1 MKFLITDMRF
11 KFNNL
16 IFTPFILFTLL
27 LFSCKQEETLEVL
40 DKQNF
45 GVHIVKLSK
54 LEFST
59 GDTIEIYGKI
69 FGVKRGS
76 KVVVFDGT
84 EVPDGGY
91 LGWNDSTIKVKVPED
106 AINLSA
112 ETGLINM
119 SLSNY
124 GNIYIINKE
133 SNQLSYEVLRPWY
146 ESVISYFVQISLLIY
161 VVFIYLQ
168 INKIWKR
175 KHEREVA
182 ESQSLVGLSIYIAN
196 CVLWVFYY
204 ALVQFDDKS
213 LADTSIYIFQGSILF
228 LIGTGIFV
236 KGQRRLGFWN
246 LIKQALR
253 LERKEADYLL
263 KKWFRPANAEAIIG
277 ILHQI
282 AMIDEEYDP
291 KEAELIKAFAKEW
304 NIEYNPEKMN
314 LERHKDTEDNYI
326 RLRKTVEKYLDREPP
341 LEQVAQLKD
350 MITTMIQ
357 ADEKVTYEEEMISSE
372 LLPMIE
378 NYLKGD
384 EGTTQYLVLIVPQKP
399 EQEES
404 ILELL
409 PNAEK
414 IYTSG
419 GMAYMIDSF
428 YSKKFAEMV
437 CNQYREINYFTIVNT
452 PET

>member
-1 MKFLITDMRF
+1 MMTEISNFKFLIIISLT
-11 KFNNL
+11 L
-16 IFTPFILFTLL
+16 I
-27 LFSCKQEETLEVL
+27 LFSCKEDFNQQESSQ
-40 DKQNF
+40 KNF
-45 GVHIVKLSK
+45 GIKIIKLSK
-54 LEFST
+54 LEFSI
-59 GDTIEIYGKI
+59 GDTIEIYGKN
-69 FGVKRGS
+69 FGAKRGS

-84 EVPDGGY
+84 EVPDNGY
-91 LGWNDSTIKVKVPED
+91 LNWNDSTIAVKVPED

-112 ETGLINM
+112 ETGLINL
-119 SLSNY
+119 SLSNF

-133 SNQLSYEVLRPWY
+133 SNQLSYEVIRPWY
-146 ESVISYFVQISLLIY
+146 ESVISYFVQISLLIS
-161 VVFIYLQ
+161 VIFIYLQ

-204 ALVQFDDKS
+204 AFVQLDEKS

-228 LIGTGIFV
+228 MIGTGIFV
-236 KGQRRLGFWN
+236 KGQRRLGLWN

-304 NIEYNPEKMN
+304 NIEYNPDKMN

-357 ADEKVTYEEEMISSE
+357 ADEKITYEEEMISSE

-384 EGTTQYLVLIVPQKP
+384 EGTIQYLVLIVPQKP

-437 CNQYREINYFTIVNT
+437 CNQYREINFFTIVNT
-452 PET
+452 PEA

>member
-1 MKFLITDMRF
+1 MKS
-11 KFNNL
+11 KFTSP
-16 IFTPFILFTLL
+16 IFSIIILLTIILV
-27 LFSCKQEETLEVL
+27 SCKNEETVELPS
-40 DKQNF
+40 KQDYGIKIF
-45 GVHIVKLSK
+45 RLSK
-54 LEFST
+54 LEFSI
-59 GDTIEIYGKI
+59 GDTIEVYGKN
-69 FGVKRGS
+69 FGET
-76 KVVVFDGT
+76 KVNSVLVFDGT
-84 EVPDGGY
+84 EVSDEGY
-91 LGWNDSTIKVKVPED
+91 ISWNDSTIKVIVPKD

-112 ETGLINM
+112 ETGLVNL
-119 SLSNY
+119 SLSNI
-124 GNIYIINKE
+124 GKIYIINKE
-133 SNQLSYEVLRPWY
+133 SNSLSYEVLRPWY
-146 ESVISYFVQISLLIY
+146 VSVISYFVQISLLIT
-161 VVFIYLQ
+161 VVFIYLK
-168 INKIWKR
+168 INKMWKR

-196 CVLWVFYY
+196 CVLWVCYY
-204 ALVQFDDKS
+204 AFVQFDDKS
-213 LADTSIYIFQGSILF
+213 LADTSIYIFEGSIFF

-236 KGQRRLGFWN
+236 KGQRRLGLWN

-291 KEAELIKAFAKEW
+291 KEEELIKAFAKEW
-304 NIEYNPEKMN
+304 NIDYNPAKLN
-314 LERHKDTEDNYI
+314 LERHKGTEDNYI

-357 ADEKVTYEEEMISSE
+357 ADEKITYEEEMISSE

-384 EGTTQYLVLIVPQKP
+384 EGTIQYLVLIVPQSS
-399 EQEES
+399 EQEDS
-404 ILELL
+404 IAELL

-437 CNQYREINYFTIVNT
+437 CNQYREINYFTIVKT
-452 PET
+452 PDT

>member
-1 MKFLITDMRF
+1 MQSKSTIHIFLIIIF
-11 KFNNL
+11 LSL
-16 IFTPFILFTLL
+16 IFA
-27 LFSCKQEETLEVL
+27 SCKEEEYEEKPS
-40 DKQNF
+40 KQDYGTKIF
-45 GVHIVKLSK
+45 RLSK
-54 LEFST
+54 LEFSE
-59 GDTIEIYGKI
+59 GDTIEVFGKN
-69 FGVKRGS
+69 FGSAKGNRIL
-76 KVVVFDGT
+76 VFDGT
-84 EVPDGGY
+84 FVEEESY
-91 LGWNDSTIKVKVPED
+91 LSWNDSIIKVIVPEE
-106 AINLSA
+106 AINQSA
-112 ETGLINM
+112 PDSKLINF
-119 SLSNY
+119 SITNT
-124 GNIYIINKE
+124 GRIYIINME
-133 SNQLSYEVLRPWY
+133 SNSVNYDVIRPWM
-146 ESVISYFVQISLLIY
+146 VTIIDYFVQISLLITLI
-161 VVFIYLQ
+161 FIYLQ

-182 ESQSLVGLSIYIAN
+182 ESQSLVGLSIYIVN
-196 CVLWVFYY
+196 CVLWVGYY
-204 ALVQFDDKS
+204 AFVEFDRKS
-213 LADTSIYIFQGSILF
+213 LADTSIYIFQGSIFF

-236 KGQRRLGFWN
+236 KGQRRLGLWN

-291 KEAELIKAFAKEW
+291 KEEELIKAFAKEW
-304 NIEYNPEKMN
+304 NIEYNPDKMN
-314 LERHKDTEDNYI
+314 LERHKGTEDNYI

-414 IYTSG
+414 IFTSG

-452 PET
+452 PE